1 MGLLRLGISL
11 AGAVGIVA
19 AVISAAAIWLLLTD
33 PVTVADMVTEG
44 EVTPLVRELA
54 RVLYGALLGLLRYL

>member
-1 MGLLRLGISL
+1 MVLLRLGISL

-19 AVISAAAIWLLLTD
+19 AVLAGAAIWLLLTD

-54 RVLYGALLGLLRYL
+54 RVLYGALLGLLKYL

>member
-19 AVISAAAIWLLLTD
+19 AILAGAAIWLLLTD
-33 PVTVADMVTEG
+33 PVTVADMVTDG
-44 EVTPLVRELA
+44 QVTPLVRELA
-54 RVLYGALLGLLRYL
+54 RVLYGALLGLLKYL

>member
-19 AVISAAAIWLLLTD
+19 AILAGAAIWLLLTD

-54 RVLYGALLGLLRYL
+54 RVLYGALLGLLKYL

>member
-1 MGLLRLGISL
+1 MGFLRLGISL
-11 AGAVGIVA
+11 VGAVGLVA
-19 AVISAAAIWLLLTD
+19 AILAGAAIWLLLTD

-54 RVLYGALLGLLRYL
+54 RVLYGALLGLLKYL

>member
-19 AVISAAAIWLLLTD
+19 AILAGAAIWLLLTD

-44 EVTPLVRELA
+44 QVTPLARELA
-54 RVLYGALLGLLRYL
+54 RVLYGALLGLLKYL

>member
-1 MGLLRLGISL
+1 MGLLRLGVSL

-19 AVISAAAIWLLLTD
+19 AVLAGAAIWLVLTD

-54 RVLYGALLGLLRYL
+54 RVLYGALLGLLKYL

>member
-1 MGLLRLGISL
+1 MDLFRLGISL

-19 AVISAAAIWLLLTD
+19 AVLAASAIWLLLTD
-33 PVTVADMVTEG
+33 PVTIADMVTEG

-54 RVLYGALLGLLRYL
+54 RVLYGALLGVLKYL

>member
-19 AVISAAAIWLLLTD
+19 AILAGAAIWLLLTD

-54 RVLYGALLGLLRYL
+54 RVLYGALLGSLKYL